1 MIERFDFVFSYWI
14 FAWFILYELKITHY
28 NPKIALIIGL
38 LVNVIELSTMI
49 YYKNSFSNIFLFSL
63 INFIFKVV
71 PLWILRK
78 TEYKV
83 IDVYADIGLFIIY
96 LFWLFINN
104 VNIRKES
111 TNLVYKI
118 KHNKPV
124 GPIMYYVNKNNINSI

>member
-1 MIERFDFVFSYWI
+1 MIERFDLVFSYWI

-63 INFIFKVV
+63 INFILKVV

-96 LFWLFINN
+96 LFWLIVNRINIKTE
-104 VNIRKES
+104 VQNIAD
-111 TNLVYKI
+111 KI

-124 GPIMYYVNKNNINSI
+124 GPIMYYMSQFFSK